1 VCAVALGA
9 LALSRFTDPGA
20 AVAILH
26 ELPADPWAIASVAR
40 NQTIHHNLL
49 PHFGIPRDLWPSLPR
64 ARPPRLDA
72 VLRGLAETEP
82 HTLSEARRPEQ
93 RVVSACVLE
102 SHFLAGLLRRRGHRV
117 RVRVGYFQ
125 NIRGNAEHVVAFWE
139 QVMREKGV
147 EAELLAR
154 DPDQW
159 RETVNAYSR
168 HQNAVDHHIEH
179 WICELWDDEER
190 RWRLLDANDE
200 FLRAH
205 SALEVDFFL
214 APEYFEHAHEGWL
227 RVRSGQCDPDQ
238 YREDE
243 QDGRSHAR
251 SQLLWE
257 FASLLNHD
265 AAGIDDP
272 AGRDYAFIK
281 RQTYAQTAETE
292 LRALDE
298 LAALLADGRIDD
310 LPDFYHA
317 TPTLR
322 FEGAERDQHSL
333 VYNASGRSATSADD
347 RFVSSAQAG

>member
-1 VCAVALGA
+1 ML
-9 LALSRFTDPGA
+9 D
-20 AVAILH
+20 
-26 ELPADPWAIASVAR
+26 ELPSDPRAIASVAR
-40 NQTIHHNLL
+40 RQTIHHNLL
-49 PHFGIPRDLWPSLPR
+49 PHFGVPRDLWPSLPR

-72 VLRGLAETEP
+72 VLQALAQTEP

-102 SHFLAGLLRRRGHRV
+102 SYFLAGLVRRRGHRV

-147 EAELLAR
+147 EAELLER

-168 HQNAVDHHIEH
+168 RQNAVDHHIEH
-179 WICELWDDEER
+179 WICELWDER
-190 RWRLLDANDE
+190 EQRWRLLDANDE

-205 SALEVDFFL
+205 SGLQVDFFL
-214 APEYFEHAHEGWL
+214 SPDFFEYAHEGWL

-251 SQLLWE
+251 SQLLWD

-272 AGRDYAFIK
+272 GGRDYSFIK
-281 RQTYAQTAETE
+281 RQTYEQTAEAE
-292 LRALDE
+292 LHALDE
-298 LAALLADGRIDD
+298 LAALLADGRIDE
-310 LPDFYHA
+310 LADFYRA

-322 FEGAERDQHSL
+322 IEGAEHDPHSL
-333 VYNASGRSATSADD
+333 VFNASGRSEASADD
-347 RFVSSAQAG
+347 DLACASSLGPDANTRAPTSSH